1 MAGEAISGAHVM
13 TTMDSIRHELWDL
26 HIKQK
31 YYILSIFTFFTI
43 LACFDFKIGKEA
55 YFYTLSTISQTLA
68 ALIGIIAIFV
78 IFKLDRLKTERS
90 DSFENLKRMCD
101 SLDHGNLMGE
111 FHMDKYYSKIH
122 EVVKKQVLGSLTD
135 EVLLTMLSDAIGN
148 FVINEEH
155 SEVTNSLI
163 EGLKNMIDKI
173 HKIDRHIENIPRK
186 FGSLTIVIFIPI
198 ILSIL
203 ALPLGWFIVP
213 IDILSNLS
221 ILKLPFVVYI
231 VYLTIVSIFQTKQ
244 FLDYAINSND

>member
-1 MAGEAISGAHVM
+1 M
-13 TTMDSIRHELWDL
+13 TTMDSIGHELWDF
-26 HIKQK
+26 HKKQK
-31 YYILSIFTFFTI
+31 YYILSIFTSFTI

-90 DSFENLKRMCD
+90 DSFTNLGIMCN
-101 SLDHGNLMGE
+101 NLHNSNRSSE
-111 FHMDKYYSKIH
+111 FHTHKCYEEMRKVLD
-122 EVVKKQVLGSLTD
+122 KQVLGSLTNED
-135 EVLLTMLSDAIGN
+135 LLTNLFDATEN
-148 FVINEEH
+148 FVIIKEH
-155 SEVTNSLI
+155 PEGTNSLI
-163 EGLKNMIDKI
+163 EGSIQIMDKI
-173 HKIDRHIENIPRK
+173 HTINKHIENIPQK
-186 FGSLTIVIFIPI
+186 FGSLTIVVFIPI

-203 ALPLGWFIVP
+203 ALPLGWFFVP

>member
-1 MAGEAISGAHVM
+1 MGGEAISGAAM

-26 HIKQK
+26 HIEQK

-78 IFKLDRLKTERS
+78 IFKLDRLKTERR
-90 DSFENLKRMCD
+90 DSFTNLNSRCSKLYN
-101 SLDHGNLMGE
+101 SNIASE
-111 FHMDKYYSKIH
+111 FHRDECYSEIR
-122 EVVKKQVLGSLTD
+122 EVLKKQNLGSITN
-135 EVLLTMLSDAIGN
+135 EVLLTSLSDPIGN

-155 SEVTNSLI
+155 PEGTNSLI
-163 EGLKNMIDKI
+163 EGLKNIIDKI
-173 HKIDRHIENIPRK
+173 HKIDEHIENIPRK

-221 ILKLPFVVYI
+221 ILKLPFVAYI